1 MESLFHLVKITE
13 FIKEEEKE
21 AKYQQ
26 KHSMDDG
33 YQENSLLVVN

>member
-21 AKYQQ
+21 PKHQQ
-26 KHSMDDG
+26 KHSIGDG
-33 YQENSLLVVN
+33 Y